1 MIKKIQ
7 FLLFS
12 FLIAYGSL
20 AQNVLTIKG
29 KILNNIGYKI
39 VNLENILSQTDL
51 DSGVIDE
58 SGIFEIK
65 VNIEKSDFYKLR
77 FSQEHYVLL
86 VLNPGEQI
94 NVEIDASNFFLPK
107 ISGSKNS
114 ELVYATYGKL
124 KDYDTEMQ
132 QLTLQIEQKKK
143 DYIRQFIL
151 NNLNSL
157 SSLFFI
163 ENLSIDQDGEIYKKL
178 DQSLSKL
185 YPDNTLV
192 ANLHER
198 VKAISNLSE
207 GNMAPEI
214 DMPNQDGK
222 NIKLSSFR
230 GKYVLIDFWAAWCG
244 PCRQESP
251 KIVALYKEF
260 KKKGFEIYSVSLDN
274 SKKDWEAAI
283 KKDGLGS
290 WVHVSDLKYWSSS
303 AVLDYGVEA
312 IPYTVL
318 IDKEGKIIAKGLRGE
333 ELKNKLK
340 EILK

>member
-29 KILNNIGYKI
+29 KILNNFGYKI

-58 SGIFEIK
+58 SGVFEIK

-198 VKAISNLSE
+198 VKAISNLTE
-207 GNMAPEI
+207 GSIAPEI

-290 WVHVSDLKYWSSS
+290 WAHVSDLKYWSSS

-340 EILK
+340 EIFK